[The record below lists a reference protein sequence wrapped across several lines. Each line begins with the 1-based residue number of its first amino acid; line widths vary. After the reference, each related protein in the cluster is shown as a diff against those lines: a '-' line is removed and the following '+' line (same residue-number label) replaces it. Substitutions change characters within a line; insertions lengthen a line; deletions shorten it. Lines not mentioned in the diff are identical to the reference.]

1 MPVAKNSLWP
11 ERKGVC
17 NMPMI
22 LENPGD
28 RMSERDH
35 MAALKFAADPDRF
48 AAAWVR
54 PDKPD
59 FDKAVRSLLA

>member
-1 MPVAKNSLWP
+1 MPVAKNPLWP
-11 ERKGVC
+11 ERKGVR

-22 LENPGD
+22 LENPGG
-28 RMSERDH
+28 RMSDRDH
-35 MAALKFAADPDRF
+35 MAALK

-54 PDKPD
+54 SGKPD